1 MKTVPHKGGFSM
13 FDPDAPFF
21 KASEPKVPDEED
33 AVPHKGGFSM
43 FKANQPQVPDEIDA
57 AKMKF
62 FEFKEK
68 KTAELKQFDWGFK

>member
-43 FKANQPQVPDEIDA
+43 FKAN
-57 AKMKF
+57 
-62 FEFKEK
+62 
-68 KTAELKQFDWGFK
+68 